1 MSAWL
6 FMFAASR
13 TSDYQFV
20 MQPEVF
26 DTESCDVLRSQL
38 QLDDSDPA
46 RLRTVTVPTKQAG
59 DVLCAYRSGPVDV
72 NTADPLTEILE
83 SNWLPRQVWIGGHQ
97 LPNSGG

>member
-46 RLRTVTVPTKQAG
+46 RLRTVTVAST
-59 DVLCAYRSGPVDV
+59 S
-72 NTADPLTEILE
+72 
-83 SNWLPRQVWIGGHQ
+83 LPAAIIKSA
-97 LPNSGG
+97 NSSITTIIFGNFETFSSSLYS